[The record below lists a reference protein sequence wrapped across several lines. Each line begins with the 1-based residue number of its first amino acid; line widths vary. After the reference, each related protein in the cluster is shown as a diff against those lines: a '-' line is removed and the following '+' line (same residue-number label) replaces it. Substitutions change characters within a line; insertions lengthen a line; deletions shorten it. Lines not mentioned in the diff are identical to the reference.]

1 MAAVPLASA
10 MFFLWSAAA
19 TSCLALPAPHLV
31 AAARRKTA
39 GAVVRQPDAGRGRW
53 CSQQA
58 YMVGKP
64 TCLWDLSDDIMGLIA
79 AAVEASREQER
90 ESWLA
95 SWVSAEMSRM
105 DDSVG

>member
-1 MAAVPLASA
+1 
-10 MFFLWSAAA
+10 
-19 TSCLALPAPHLV
+19 
-31 AAARRKTA
+31 
-39 GAVVRQPDAGRGRW
+39 
-53 CSQQA
+53 
-58 YMVGKP
+58 MVGKP